1 MIDLG
6 ESDGLLLVDDSE
18 RNADLYYAT
27 KFRAPDPFVFLH
39 TGTKSYLLIGDLEL
53 DRARQEADVDE
64 VLSVSHYARQVKK
77 SKDEAGSRPPSR
89 SHQILLAAINDVG
102 GHIRSLRVPA
112 QFPVE
117 TADFLRHS
125 GIRLDVA
132 ARPLFEQR
140 SVKQPHEVEAIRRA
154 LRAAETGMA
163 VALESIGQAR
173 VEEAGV
179 LSLEGEAL
187 TSQRLRRLI
196 HHTLLEEDFSAR
208 HTIVACGD
216 DGCDPHCEGS
226 GPLVADRPII
236 VDIFPRSDSSGYYG
250 DLTRT
255 VVRGDAGDE
264 LRRAYEAV
272 LAAQQVAFD
281 HIRNGCD
288 GNAIHQSVERSF
300 SARGYET
307 GERDGRLQGFF
318 HGTGHGLG
326 LDIHEA
332 PSIGSRR
339 DILRTGQIVTVEP
352 GLYYLGQGG
361 VRLED
366 VVIVT
371 EDGCENLTR
380 FPKVLEV

>member
-1 MIDLG
+1 MTDLDG
-6 ESDGLLLVDDSE
+6 SDGLLLVGDSE
-18 RNADLYYAT
+18 RSADLYYAT
-27 KFRAPDPFVFLH
+27 KFRAPDPFVFLD
-39 TGTKSYLLIGDLEL
+39 TGAKTYLLIGDLEL
-53 DRARQEADVDE
+53 DRARQQAEVDE

-77 SKDEAGSRPPSR
+77 SKGGTDTSGPSR
-89 SHQILLAAINDVG
+89 THQILLAALEDVG
-102 GHIRSLRVPA
+102 GRIRSLRVPA
-112 QFPVE
+112 QFPLE
-117 TADFLRHS
+117 TADFLRRS
-125 GIRLDVA
+125 GIRLEVVA
-132 ARPLFEQR
+132 PPLFEQR
-140 SVKQPHEVEAIRRA
+140 SIKKPHEVEAIRGA
-154 LRAAETGMA
+154 LRAAETGMGA
-163 VALESIGQAR
+163 ALEAIEQAR
-173 VEEAGV
+173 VEESGV
-179 LSLEGEAL
+179 LSLEGEQL

-196 HHTLLEEDFSAR
+196 HHTLLEEDCSAR

-236 VDIFPRSDSSGYYG
+236 IDIFPQSDSSGYYG

-255 VVRGDAGDE
+255 FVKGDAGDG

-281 HIRNGCD
+281 RFGDDRD
-288 GNAIHQSVERSF
+288 GSEIHKAVEQSF

-307 GERDGRLQGFF
+307 GERNGRLQGFF

-332 PSIGSRR
+332 PSVGPRH
-339 DILRTGQIVTVEP
+339 DILRAGQIVTVEP
-352 GLYYLGQGG
+352 GLYYLGLGG

-366 VVIVT
+366 VVRVT
-371 EDGCENLTR
+371 ENGHENLTR